1 MGKSGGLHGAPKR
14 GVPRCDTRA
23 LCKSPDS
30 RDKSCTMTEE
40 RLDRLTD
47 KQRECLRLVYAHL
60 SSKEIAPRLR
70 VEPGTVDQYVKAAMR
85 TLGVSDR
92 RAAARMLAEHEA
104 RDARP
109 LVYQPLDIAQI
120 GEPAMFVPSTEGRKT
135 VSGGAVRED
144 QAVFQI
150 LPTNP
155 PAAFH
160 LPLPIRGGRP
170 HDLSPVKRLGWILL
184 LILLIALSF
193 GFFITGFEA
202 LSRLDQLLR

>member
-1 MGKSGGLHGAPKR
+1 MS
-14 GVPRCDTRA
+14 
-23 LCKSPDS
+23 
-30 RDKSCTMTEE
+30 EE

-104 RDARP
+104 RDVRP